1 MSPEDVMVELRIKMH
16 RDGTFSTQIGADP
29 SLGENVLGILLR
41 GLIMAQLE
49 EFAEIS
55 HGTRKS
61 EPK

>member
-1 MSPEDVMVELRIKMH
+1 MNPEDVMVELRIKMH
-16 RDGTFSTQIGADP
+16 RDVTFSTQIGADP

-49 EFAEIS
+49 ELAEIS
-55 HGTRKS
+55 NRTRKS